1 MVRGSS
7 LEVALFDLISSR
19 ESDLNDWNFLEKT
32 KELPF
37 LVLGRLRNTVGKRMM
52 LKMILKTM
60 MMKSNYELIIECSTG
75 KNYENQLI

>member
-7 LEVALFDLISSR
+7 LEVALIDLISSR

>member
-7 LEVALFDLISSR
+7 LEVALIDLISSR

-60 MMKSNYELIIECSTG
+60 MMRSNYELIIECSTG

>member
-1 MVRGSS
+1 MI
-7 LEVALFDLISSR
+7 DLISSR

>member
-7 LEVALFDLISSR
+7 LEVALIDLISSR

-52 LKMILKTM
+52 LKMNLKTM
-60 MMKSNYELIIECSTG
+60 MMKSSYELI
-75 KNYENQLI
+75 NQMFYR